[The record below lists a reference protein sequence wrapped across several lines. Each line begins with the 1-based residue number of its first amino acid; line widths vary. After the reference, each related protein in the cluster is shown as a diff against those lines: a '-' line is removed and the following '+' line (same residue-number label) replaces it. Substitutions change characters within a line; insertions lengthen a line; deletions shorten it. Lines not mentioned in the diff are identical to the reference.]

1 MSDSRPDDSF
11 RFGRIGGADDGHIRQ
26 TAHDGH
32 VFNGLMGRPV
42 FADAEAGVGRTDL
55 DVELWQADGVANLFK
70 GPTRAED
77 GKSAGQGNLA
87 AGGEARRRA
96 HHILFRNAHIEIAFR
111 RYLFK
116 SNRPRRRTQVGVEDD
131 NPRIF
136 IQFRF

>member
-11 RFGRIGGADDGHIRQ
+11 RFGAVSRTDDGHIRQ

-42 FADAEAGVGRTDL
+42 FADTEAGVGRADL

-77 GKSAGQGNLA
+77 SKGTGQGNLA
-87 AGGEARRRA
+87 ASGEARCRA

-116 SNRPRRRTQVGVEDD
+116 SNRPRRRTEVGVEDD
-131 NPRIF
+131 NPWIF